1 MGKLSAVDVRF
12 MTQADK
18 AGYEE
23 VVASGFDTARPRF
36 PALRFMA
43 ALKAARDFGLDPAVA
58 DSIAARFDPRVHD
71 LDRIIDAL
79 AVALLVQ
86 GALQVPDAV

>member
-1 MGKLSAVDVRF
+1 MAS
-12 MTQADK
+12 
-18 AGYEE
+18 GYE
-23 VVASGFDTARPRF
+23 TAHPRF

-43 ALKAARDFGLDPAVA
+43 ALKAAREFGLDPDVA

-86 GALQVPDAV
+86 GAIEVPDAV

>member
-1 MGKLSAVDVRF
+1 MAS
-12 MTQADK
+12 
-18 AGYEE
+18 GYE
-23 VVASGFDTARPRF
+23 TAYPRF
-36 PALRFMA
+36 PALRFMS
-43 ALKAARDFGLDPAVA
+43 ALKAAREFGLDPDVA

-86 GALQVPDAV
+86 GAIEVPDAV